1 MGVYGDY
8 TNTKV
13 TQGTGIITVKFIVT
27 LAEEPP
33 IRAGHDI
40 TARTETTTVVF
51 MGVLGVSPAVRDVY
65 IYRYTATL
73 LYYSVPCACTCTII
87 QGSGIHVI

>member
-13 TQGTGIITVKFIVT
+13 TQGTGIITVKFTVT
-27 LAEEPP
+27 PAEEPP

-40 TARTETTTVVF
+40 TARTETVTF
-51 MGVLGVSPAVRDVY
+51 VLGVSPAVRDVD
-65 IYRYTATL
+65 IHRDTTATL
-73 LYYSVPCACTCTII
+73 PYYSVLCACACMII
-87 QGSGIHVI
+87 QGPGIHVV